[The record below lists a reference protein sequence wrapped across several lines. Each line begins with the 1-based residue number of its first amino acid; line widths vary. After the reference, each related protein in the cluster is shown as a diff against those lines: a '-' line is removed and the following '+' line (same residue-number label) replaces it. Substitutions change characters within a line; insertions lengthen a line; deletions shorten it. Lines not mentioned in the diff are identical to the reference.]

1 MSNTIRFRVDDM
13 TCGHCVRTITAA
25 IQATDP
31 RAEVEIDLATRLVQ
45 VDSAVDAS
53 QLRRSIARPATRR
66 WRYPTHRRR
75 KRPTSRPHGAA
86 PAAAADAP
94 RHAGID
100 LRQARRRQTGASWPH
115 GRHDGA
121 VTLRRTP

>member
-45 VDSAVDAS
+45 VDSATVDAS
-53 QLRRSIARPATRR
+53 QLRRSIATAGYTPVAV
-66 WRYPTHRRR
+66 
-75 KRPTSRPHGAA
+75 S
-86 PAAAADAP
+86 DAP
-94 RHAGID
+94 TPQAPD
-100 LRQARRRQTGASWPH
+100 VKAARRGAC
-115 GRHDGA
+115 GCC
-121 VTLRRTP
+121 